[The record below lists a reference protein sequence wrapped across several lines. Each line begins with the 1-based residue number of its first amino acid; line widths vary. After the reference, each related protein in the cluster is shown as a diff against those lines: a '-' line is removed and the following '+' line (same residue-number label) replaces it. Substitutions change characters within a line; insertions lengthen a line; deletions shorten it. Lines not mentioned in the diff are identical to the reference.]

1 MTVQPALALDRLF
14 TPGARLGWV
23 FRDPRRMAA
32 PFPEPRPDPE
42 RTRDQVAA
50 RAAAAQARYARAR
63 RWVVKPSLA
72 AGLTLALAA
81 GYLDGRHH
89 VVAAV
94 VFGLGAA
101 AAAGSGLGYTAGTW
115 WWQRQAAAADPD
127 GEYHQARDAWEVRA
141 AAHRRTEL
149 ARLGPVPSWS
159 SAEPPTR
166 RTDVFGGSLPGWRGL
181 LTVHG
186 ASLLAARPLLV
197 VDLSGQLAS
206 DPLTAAAHAARVPGA
221 WYALPADLDRCGLL
235 TRLTAAQFADALTE
249 AIHAGAPGGAQGT
262 RTDRAVDVRILEQL
276 GAVLGGRVSP
286 ARLAAAVAAALGH
299 PVPPGLLSPREQATA
314 SGGLFPAGYQQQII
328 GNLVR
333 LDAFLADLARYTGYA
348 PVLSPPP
355 APAWYTCL
363 ALDPA
368 ARSARG
374 EMLTALAVQWL
385 TVQVSASLASTPA
398 VIVAGADEITRP
410 HLERLA
416 GACEQRGVP
425 LTFLFRHLREDSLAV
440 LGGGTAAFMRL
451 GHHAEAEQAAN
462 YLGRRHT
469 FVLSQLTA
477 SHGGSESLTRSDS
490 YGHGDGTTSSSSWA
504 ELSLGPGSRSDG
516 RSTSRNW
523 SAGSSWADG
532 TNWSD
537 AASLQRVYEY
547 AVEPAIL
554 QNLPDHALLLA
565 ARGRCG
571 RQLRAVECDPAISTL
586 ADGRLRQQPPLPV
599 PAQARPSE
607 LATPLPRLTDT
618 RLAGLYP
625 RASGYTVR
633 TAPGPPPGGTDAYQ

>member
-1 MTVQPALALDRLF
+1 MSVQPAYVLDRLF

-23 FRDPRRMAA
+23 FRDPRRLAA
-32 PFPEPRPDPE
+32 PFPEPEPDPAG
-42 RTRDQVAA
+42 TRDEVAA
-50 RAAAAQARYARAR
+50 RVAATQAKYARACR
-63 RWVVKPSLA
+63 FVVKPSLA
-72 AGLTLALAA
+72 AGLSLGLVA

-89 VVAAV
+89 VLAAV
-94 VFGLGAA
+94 AFGLTAV
-101 AAAGSGLGYTAGTW
+101 AAAGAGLGYTAGTW
-115 WWQRQAAAADPD
+115 WWRHQAATADPD
-127 GEYHQARDAWEVRA
+127 TEFHQARDAWEQRA
-141 AAHRRTEL
+141 AAHREDEL
-149 ARLGPVPSWS
+149 ARLGPLPLWS

-166 RTDVFGGSLPGWRGL
+166 RTDVFGGSLPGWQGL

-186 ASLLAARPLLV
+186 AALLAARPLLV

-206 DPLTAAAHAARVPGA
+206 GPLTAAAQAARVPGA
-221 WYALPADLDRCGLL
+221 WYALPGDLNRSGLL

-276 GAVLGGRVSP
+276 GAALGGRVSP

-314 SGGLFPAGYQQQII
+314 TGGLFPAGYQQQVIA
-328 GNLVR
+328 NLVR
-333 LDAFLADLARYTGYA
+333 LDAFLSDLARYTGYA

-385 TVQVSASLASTPA
+385 TVQVSASPSATPA
-398 VIVAGADEITRP
+398 VIIAGADEITRP

-416 GACEQRGVP
+416 GVCEQRGVP
-425 LTFLFRHLREDSLAV
+425 LTFLFRHLREESLAV

-462 YLGRRHT
+462 YLGKRHT
-469 FVLSQLTA
+469 FVLSQRTA
-477 SHGGSESLTRSDS
+477 THGGSQSRTDSTS
-490 YGHGDGTTSSSSWA
+490 YGRGDGGTSSVSWP
-504 ELSLGPGSRSDG
+504 EFGLGPGSRSG
-516 RSTSRNW
+516 SRSTSRNW
-523 SAGSSWADG
+523 SDGSSWADG

-547 AVEPAIL
+547 AVEPAVL

-565 ARGRCG
+565 ARGPAG
-571 RQLRAVECDPAISTL
+571 RSLRAVECDPAIGAL
-586 ADGRLRQQPPLPV
+586 AGPPVRRSPSV
-599 PAQARPSE
+599 PAQRGPAELKSAVSRP
-607 LATPLPRLTDT
+607 
-618 RLAGLYP
+618 AGLHA
-625 RASGYTVR
+625 RGSGYTVR
-633 TAPGPPPGGTDAYQ
+633 TAPPPRGGTDAYQ

>member
-1 MTVQPALALDRLF
+1 MTVQPALVLDRLF

-32 PFPEPRPDPE
+32 PFPEPRPEPE

-94 VFGLGAA
+94 VFGLAAA

-127 GEYHQARDAWEVRA
+127 GQYHQARDAWEERA
-141 AAHRRTEL
+141 AAHLRTEL

-206 DPLTAAAHAARVPGA
+206 DPLTAAAQAARVPGA

-249 AIHAGAPGGAQGT
+249 AIHAGAPGGA

-385 TVQVSASLASTPA
+385 TVQVSASPTSTPA
-398 VIVAGADEITRP
+398 VMVAGADEITRP

-490 YGHGDGTTSSSSWA
+490 YGHGDGTTSSASWP
-504 ELSLGPGSRSDG
+504 EFGFGPGSRSDG

-523 SAGSSWADG
+523 TAGSSWADG

-547 AVEPAIL
+547 AVEPAVL

-565 ARGRCG
+565 ARDPAGR
-571 RQLRAVECDPAISTL
+571 RLRAVECDPAISAL
-586 ADGRLRQQPPLPV
+586 AATRARFPLPV
-599 PAQARPSE
+599 PAQRGPAELSPAVSRPG
-607 LATPLPRLTDT
+607 
-618 RLAGLYP
+618 GLYL
-625 RASGYTVR
+625 RDSGYTVR
-633 TAPGPPPGGTDAYQ
+633 TAPPPPGGTDAYQ

>member
-1 MTVQPALALDRLF
+1 MSVQPADVLGRLF

-23 FRDPRRMAA
+23 FRDPRGLAA
-32 PFPEPRPDPE
+32 SFGEPEPEPE

-50 RAAAAQARYARAR
+50 RIAAAQARYARAR

-72 AGLTLALAA
+72 AGLTLGLVA
-81 GYLDGRHH
+81 GYVDGRHH
-89 VVAAV
+89 TLAAV
-94 VFGLGAA
+94 MFGLAAA
-101 AAAGSGLGYTAGTW
+101 AAAGAGLGYTAGTW
-115 WWQRQAAAADPD
+115 WWQRQAAHADPD
-127 GEYHQARDAWEVRA
+127 REYHQARDAWQDRA
-141 AAHRRTEL
+141 AAHLRAEL
-149 ARLGPVPSWS
+149 TRLGPVPPWS

-166 RTDVFGGSLPGWRGL
+166 RTDVFGGSLPGWQGL

-186 ASLLAARPLLV
+186 TSLLAGRPLLV

-206 DPLTAAAHAARVPGA
+206 DQLTAAARAARVPGA

-235 TRLTAAQFADALTE
+235 TRLSPAQFADALTE

-262 RTDRAVDVRILEQL
+262 RTDRAVDVRIIEHL
-276 GAVLGGRVSP
+276 GAALGGRVSP

-299 PVPPGLLSPREQATA
+299 PVPPGLLSAREQATA

-333 LDAFLADLARYTGYA
+333 LDAFLSDLARYTGYA

-385 TVQVSASLASTPA
+385 TVQVCADTAAAPA
-398 VIVAGADEITRP
+398 VIIAGADEITRP

-416 GACEQRGVP
+416 AACEQRSVP
-425 LTFLFRHLREDSLAV
+425 LTFLFRHLREDSLAL

-451 GHHAEAEQAAN
+451 GHHAEAEQAAQ
-462 YLGRRHT
+462 YLGRQHK
-469 FVLSQLTA
+469 FVLSQRTA
-477 SHGGSESLTRSDS
+477 THGGSDSLTRSDS
-490 YGHGDGTTSSSSWA
+490 YGHGDGDTSSVSWP
-504 ELSLGPGSRSDG
+504 EFSLGPGSRSGG

-523 SAGSSWADG
+523 TAGSSWSDG

-537 AASLQRVYEY
+537 AASVQRVYEY
-547 AVEPAIL
+547 AVEPAVL

-565 ARGRCG
+565 ARGPAG
-571 RQLRAVECDPAISTL
+571 RHLRAVECDPAISAL
-586 ADGRLRQQPPLPV
+586 ASPGPGLRI
-599 PAQARPSE
+599 PAQVRPAE
-607 LATPLPRLTDT
+607 LYGPISRP
-618 RLAGLYP
+618 AGLYP
-625 RASGYTVR
+625 RDSGYTVR
-633 TAPGPPPGGTDAYQ
+633 TAPPPGGTDAYQ

>member
-1 MTVQPALALDRLF
+1 MTVQPALVLDRLF

-94 VFGLGAA
+94 VFGLAAA

-127 GEYHQARDAWEVRA
+127 GEYHQARDAWEERA

-206 DPLTAAAHAARVPGA
+206 DPLTAAAPAARVPGA

-249 AIHAGAPGGAQGT
+249 AIHAGAPGGA

-385 TVQVSASLASTPA
+385 TVQVSASPASTPA

-416 GACEQRGVP
+416 SACEQRGVP
-425 LTFLFRHLREDSLAV
+425 LTFLFRHLREDSLAM

-547 AVEPAIL
+547 AVEPAVL

-565 ARGRCG
+565 ARDPGGRH
-571 RQLRAVECDPAISTL
+571 LRAVECDPAISAL
-586 ADGRLRQQPPLPV
+586 AGGRPPLPVPARPHPV
-599 PAQARPSE
+599 PAQARPAE
-607 LATPLPRLTDT
+607 LTTPLPRLTPA
-618 RLAGLYP
+618 RLGGLYP
-625 RASGYTVR
+625 RDSGYTVR
-633 TAPGPPPGGTDAYQ
+633 TAPPPPGGTDAYQ

>member
-1 MTVQPALALDRLF
+1 MTVQPALVLDRLF

-23 FRDPRRMAA
+23 FRDPRLMAA

-50 RAAAAQARYARAR
+50 RAGAARARYARAR

-94 VFGLGAA
+94 VFGLAA
-101 AAAGSGLGYTAGTW
+101 AVAAGSGLGYTAGAW

-127 GEYHQARDAWEVRA
+127 GEYHQARDAWEERA

-206 DPLTAAAHAARVPGA
+206 DQLTAAAQAARVPGA

-249 AIHAGAPGGAQGT
+249 AIHAGAPGGA

-314 SGGLFPAGYQQQII
+314 SGGLFPSGYQQQII

-355 APAWYTCL
+355 APSWYTCL

-385 TVQVSASLASTPA
+385 TVQVSASPASTPA

-451 GHHAEAEQAAN
+451 GHHAEAEQAAS

-469 FVLSQLTA
+469 FALSQLTA

-490 YGHGDGTTSSSSWA
+490 YGHGDGSTSSASWP
-504 ELSLGPGSRSDG
+504 EFGFGPGGRSGG

-523 SAGSSWADG
+523 TAGSSWADG
-532 TNWSD
+532 TSWSD

-547 AVEPAIL
+547 AVEPAVL

-565 ARGRCG
+565 ARDPAGRH
-571 RQLRAVECDPAISTL
+571 LRAVECDPAISAL
-586 ADGRLRQQPPLPV
+586 AWAAASRSQPPLPI
-599 PAQARPSE
+599 PAQGRPAE
-607 LATPLPRLTDT
+607 LAPSL
-618 RLAGLYP
+618 RLAARG
-625 RASGYTVR
+625 
-633 TAPGPPPGGTDAYQ
+633 PGRPGAGMPHYRG